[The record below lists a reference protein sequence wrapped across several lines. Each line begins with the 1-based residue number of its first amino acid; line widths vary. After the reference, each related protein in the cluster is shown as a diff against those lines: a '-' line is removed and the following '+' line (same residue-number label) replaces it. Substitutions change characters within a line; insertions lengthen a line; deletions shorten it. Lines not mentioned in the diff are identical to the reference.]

1 VEVTALA
8 LSLEWVNS
16 DLSDVVFLF
25 GGMPCV
31 HLSIRVQST
40 LSKSEVM
47 KRETTTE
54 SVIGIVWHENVS
66 SRAKPTCW
74 FNREN
79 VAVHFSGHSVEE
91 ICFSKREEKSKCVP
105 AREYIQDLNHLQE
118 SGCHLA
124 FGLES

>member
-74 FNREN
+74 FNREKRCCSFFRP
-79 VAVHFSGHSVEE
+79 FS
-91 ICFSKREEKSKCVP
+91 
-105 AREYIQDLNHLQE
+105 
-118 SGCHLA
+118 
-124 FGLES
+124 